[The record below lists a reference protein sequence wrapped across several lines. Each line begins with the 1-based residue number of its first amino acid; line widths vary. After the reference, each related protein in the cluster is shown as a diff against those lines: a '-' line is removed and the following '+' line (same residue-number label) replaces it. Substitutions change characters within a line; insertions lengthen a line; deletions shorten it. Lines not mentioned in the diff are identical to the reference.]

1 MSKTELFTSSPQT
14 RCFSIQSTY
23 LPSHSHHKPRSF
35 LPPLSQSP
43 ISHREFMSMPGLLS
57 LVIAGLEAT
66 LRQPGSST
74 HAFNH
79 DIQLDAWRHSKPW
92 RHKKTLLIQRT
103 VGNAVW
109 LKMGLKRWAGTRPW
123 KSLMVCE
130 WRFLF
135 YLPSAKRSQPNFS
148 S

>member
-1 MSKTELFTSSPQT
+1 
-14 RCFSIQSTY
+14 
-23 LPSHSHHKPRSF
+23 
-35 LPPLSQSP
+35 
-43 ISHREFMSMPGLLS
+43 MSMPGLLS

-74 HAFNH
+74 HAFIH